1 MNHVICHDGD
11 PDHNRTLMALQNGEL
26 QVKIQVEYEII
37 VGEHKKGYN
46 IVPRAMTIRVSQ
58 KADKWNRVRPRTH
71 RK

>member
-1 MNHVICHDGD
+1 M
-11 PDHNRTLMALQNGEL
+11 
-26 QVKIQVEYEII
+26 KIQVEHEII